1 MGGGAQRLRNGLS
14 ELVVNDECCVI
25 SSPPCSEYSLVVAA
39 RVDADVLGV
48 ADHQAIAVAVT
59 NLGINARDVLG

>member
-1 MGGGAQRLRNGLS
+1 MLGDVLT
-14 ELVVNDECCVI
+14 
-25 SSPPCSEYSLVVAA
+25 PPRSEYSLVVAA
-39 RVDADVLGV
+39 RVDADVFGV